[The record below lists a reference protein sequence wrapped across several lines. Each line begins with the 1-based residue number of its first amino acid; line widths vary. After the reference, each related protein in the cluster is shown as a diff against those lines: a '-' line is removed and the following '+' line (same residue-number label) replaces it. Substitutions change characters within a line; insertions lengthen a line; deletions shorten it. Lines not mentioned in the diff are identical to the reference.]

1 MEQKIDKEVFDTF
14 FRENYVPVDY
24 ATVRE
29 EFYEI
34 TADKEEVFSE
44 ELEDKPLTEKNFILY
59 MRSDIY
65 CQLEGCVED
74 AFEMLNPE
82 ITDAV
87 MDISMSI
94 STFFIIIIMKRKA
107 VIRISIFCTACAAM
121 EETAKQVVKH
131 IIICIEITQSSKFT

>member
-14 FRENYVPVDY
+14 FRESYVPVDY

-59 MRSDIY
+59 ARVCSALLGLLGHLPADR
-65 CQLEGCVED
+65 GGGFD
-74 AFEMLNPE
+74 
-82 ITDAV
+82 DG
-87 MDISMSI
+87 
-94 STFFIIIIMKRKA
+94 
-107 VIRISIFCTACAAM
+107 
-121 EETAKQVVKH
+121 KQH
-131 IIICIEITQSSKFT
+131 QA

>member
-87 MDISMSI
+87 MDISMS
-94 STFFIIIIMKRKA
+94 
-107 VIRISIFCTACAAM
+107 M
-121 EETAKQVVKH
+121 ERED
-131 IIICIEITQSSKFT
+131 EITAVYWKSLEDLLKQFLKQLYAEKFAC

>member
-87 MDISMSI
+87 MDISMS
-94 STFFIIIIMKRKA
+94 
-107 VIRISIFCTACAAM
+107 M
-121 EETAKQVVKH
+121 ERED
-131 IIICIEITQSSKFT
+131 EITAVYWKILEDLLKQFLKQLYAEKFAC

>member
-14 FRENYVPVDY
+14 FRENYVSVDY

-34 TADKEEVFSE
+34 TADKEEVFSD
-44 ELEDKPLTEKNFILY
+44 ELGDKPLTEKNFILY

-87 MDISMSI
+87 MDISMS
-94 STFFIIIIMKRKA
+94 
-107 VIRISIFCTACAAM
+107 M
-121 EETAKQVVKH
+121 ERED
-131 IIICIEITQSSKFT
+131 EITEVYWKTLEDLLKQFLKQLYAEKFAC

>member
-14 FRENYVPVDY
+14 FRENYVSVDY

-87 MDISMSI
+87 MDISMS
-94 STFFIIIIMKRKA
+94 
-107 VIRISIFCTACAAM
+107 M
-121 EETAKQVVKH
+121 ERED
-131 IIICIEITQSSKFT
+131 EITAVYWKTLEDLLKQFLKQLYAEKFAC

>member
-1 MEQKIDKEVFDTF
+1 M
-14 FRENYVPVDY
+14 PVDY

-87 MDISMSI
+87 MDISMS
-94 STFFIIIIMKRKA
+94 
-107 VIRISIFCTACAAM
+107 M
-121 EETAKQVVKH
+121 ERED
-131 IIICIEITQSSKFT
+131 EITAVYWKTLEDLLKQFLKQLYAEKFAC

>member
-59 MRSDIY
+59 MRSGIY

-87 MDISMSI
+87 MDISMS
-94 STFFIIIIMKRKA
+94 
-107 VIRISIFCTACAAM
+107 M
-121 EETAKQVVKH
+121 ERED
-131 IIICIEITQSSKFT
+131 EITAVYWKTLEDLLKQFLKQLYAEKFAC

>member
-87 MDISMSI
+87 MDISMS
-94 STFFIIIIMKRKA
+94 
-107 VIRISIFCTACAAM
+107 M
-121 EETAKQVVKH
+121 ERED
-131 IIICIEITQSSKFT
+131 EITAVYWKTLEDLLKQFLRQLYAEKFTC

>member
-82 ITDAV
+82 ITDDV
-87 MDISMSI
+87 MDIS
-94 STFFIIIIMKRKA
+94 
-107 VIRISIFCTACAAM
+107 IRM
-121 EETAKQVVKH
+121 QPED
-131 IIICIEITQSSKFT
+131 EITAVYWKTLEDLLKQFLKQLYAEKFAC

>member
-34 TADKEEVFSE
+34 TADKEEVFSD
-44 ELEDKPLTEKNFILY
+44 ELGDKPLTEKNFILY

-87 MDISMSI
+87 MDISMS
-94 STFFIIIIMKRKA
+94 
-107 VIRISIFCTACAAM
+107 M
-121 EETAKQVVKH
+121 ERED
-131 IIICIEITQSSKFT
+131 EITEVYWKTLEDLLKQFLKQLYAEKFAC

>member
-34 TADKEEVFSE
+34 TADKEEVFSK

-87 MDISMSI
+87 MDISMS
-94 STFFIIIIMKRKA
+94 
-107 VIRISIFCTACAAM
+107 M
-121 EETAKQVVKH
+121 ECED
-131 IIICIEITQSSKFT
+131 EITAVYWKTLEDLLKQFLKQLYAEKFAC

>member
-1 MEQKIDKEVFDTF
+1 MEPKIDKEVFDTF

-87 MDISMSI
+87 MDISMS
-94 STFFIIIIMKRKA
+94 
-107 VIRISIFCTACAAM
+107 M
-121 EETAKQVVKH
+121 ERED
-131 IIICIEITQSSKFT
+131 EITAVYWKTLEDLLKQFLKQLYAEKFTC

>member
-87 MDISMSI
+87 MDISMS
-94 STFFIIIIMKRKA
+94 
-107 VIRISIFCTACAAM
+107 M
-121 EETAKQVVKH
+121 ERED
-131 IIICIEITQSSKFT
+131 EITAVYWKTLEDLLKQFLKQLYAEKFTC

>member
-87 MDISMSI
+87 MDISMS
-94 STFFIIIIMKRKA
+94 
-107 VIRISIFCTACAAM
+107 M
-121 EETAKQVVKH
+121 ERED
-131 IIICIEITQSSKFT
+131 EITAVYWKTLEDLLKQFLKQLYLYIFDLLEN

>member
-1 MEQKIDKEVFDTF
+1 MEHKIDKEVFDTF

-87 MDISMSI
+87 MDISMS
-94 STFFIIIIMKRKA
+94 
-107 VIRISIFCTACAAM
+107 M
-121 EETAKQVVKH
+121 ERED
-131 IIICIEITQSSKFT
+131 EITAVYWKTLEDLLKQFLKQLYAEKFAC

>member
-29 EFYEI
+29 EFYDI

-87 MDISMSI
+87 MDISMS
-94 STFFIIIIMKRKA
+94 
-107 VIRISIFCTACAAM
+107 M
-121 EETAKQVVKH
+121 ERED
-131 IIICIEITQSSKFT
+131 EITAVYWKTLEDLLKQFLKQLYAEKFTC

>member
-82 ITDAV
+82 IIDAV
-87 MDISMSI
+87 MDISMS
-94 STFFIIIIMKRKA
+94 
-107 VIRISIFCTACAAM
+107 M
-121 EETAKQVVKH
+121 ERED
-131 IIICIEITQSSKFT
+131 EITAVYWKTLEDLLKQFLKQLYAEKFACQECIYGM

>member
-87 MDISMSI
+87 MDISMS
-94 STFFIIIIMKRKA
+94 
-107 VIRISIFCTACAAM
+107 M
-121 EETAKQVVKH
+121 ERED
-131 IIICIEITQSSKFT
+131 EITAVYWKILEDLLKQFLRQLYAEKFTC

>member
-59 MRSDIY
+59 IRSDIY
-65 CQLEGCVED
+65 CQLECCVED

-87 MDISMSI
+87 MDISMS
-94 STFFIIIIMKRKA
+94 
-107 VIRISIFCTACAAM
+107 M
-121 EETAKQVVKH
+121 ERED
-131 IIICIEITQSSKFT
+131 EITAVYWKTLEDLLKQFLRQLYAEKFTC

>member
-87 MDISMSI
+87 MDISMS
-94 STFFIIIIMKRKA
+94 
-107 VIRISIFCTACAAM
+107 M
-121 EETAKQVVKH
+121 ERED
-131 IIICIEITQSSKFT
+131 EITAVYWKTLEDLLKQFLKQLYAEKFACYECIYGM

>member
-24 ATVRE
+24 ATVLE

-87 MDISMSI
+87 MDISMS
-94 STFFIIIIMKRKA
+94 
-107 VIRISIFCTACAAM
+107 M
-121 EETAKQVVKH
+121 ERED
-131 IIICIEITQSSKFT
+131 EITAVYWKTLEDLLNQFLKQLYAEKFAC

>member
-59 MRSDIY
+59 MRSNIY

-87 MDISMSI
+87 MDISMS
-94 STFFIIIIMKRKA
+94 
-107 VIRISIFCTACAAM
+107 M
-121 EETAKQVVKH
+121 ERED
-131 IIICIEITQSSKFT
+131 EITEVYWKTLEDLLKQFLKQLYAEKFAC

>member
-34 TADKEEVFSE
+34 TADKAEVFSE

-87 MDISMSI
+87 MDISMS
-94 STFFIIIIMKRKA
+94 
-107 VIRISIFCTACAAM
+107 M
-121 EETAKQVVKH
+121 ERED
-131 IIICIEITQSSKFT
+131 EITAVYWKTLEDLLKQFLKQLYAEKFAY

>member
-82 ITDAV
+82 SQ
-87 MDISMSI
+87 MLLWIS
-94 STFFIIIIMKRKA
+94 A
-107 VIRISIFCTACAAM
+107 
-121 EETAKQVVKH
+121 
-131 IIICIEITQSSKFT
+131 

>member
-44 ELEDKPLTEKNFILY
+44 ELEDKPHDRKEFHSLY
-59 MRSDIY
+59 A
-65 CQLEGCVED
+65 EV
-74 AFEMLNPE
+74 
-82 ITDAV
+82 T
-87 MDISMSI
+87 
-94 STFFIIIIMKRKA
+94 STA
-107 VIRISIFCTACAAM
+107 S
-121 EETAKQVVKH
+121 
-131 IIICIEITQSSKFT
+131 

>member
-14 FRENYVPVDY
+14 FRENYMPVDY

-87 MDISMSI
+87 MDISMS
-94 STFFIIIIMKRKA
+94 
-107 VIRISIFCTACAAM
+107 M
-121 EETAKQVVKH
+121 ERED
-131 IIICIEITQSSKFT
+131 EITAVYWKTLEDLLKQFLKQLYAEKFAC

>member
-87 MDISMSI
+87 MDISMS
-94 STFFIIIIMKRKA
+94 
-107 VIRISIFCTACAAM
+107 M
-121 EETAKQVVKH
+121 ERED
-131 IIICIEITQSSKFT
+131 EITAVYWKTLEDLFKQFLKQLYAEKFAC

>member
-34 TADKEEVFSE
+34 TADKEEVISE
-44 ELEDKPLTEKNFILY
+44 ELEDKPLTEKNYILY

-87 MDISMSI
+87 MDISMS
-94 STFFIIIIMKRKA
+94 
-107 VIRISIFCTACAAM
+107 M
-121 EETAKQVVKH
+121 ERED
-131 IIICIEITQSSKFT
+131 EITAVYWKTLEDLLKQFLKQLYAEKFAC

>member
-14 FRENYVPVDY
+14 FCENYVPVDY

-87 MDISMSI
+87 MDISMS
-94 STFFIIIIMKRKA
+94 
-107 VIRISIFCTACAAM
+107 M
-121 EETAKQVVKH
+121 ERED
-131 IIICIEITQSSKFT
+131 EITAVYWKTLEDLLKQFLKQLYAEKFAC

>member
-34 TADKEEVFSE
+34 TADKEDVFSE

-87 MDISMSI
+87 MDISMS
-94 STFFIIIIMKRKA
+94 
-107 VIRISIFCTACAAM
+107 M
-121 EETAKQVVKH
+121 ERED
-131 IIICIEITQSSKFT
+131 EITAVYWKTLEDLLKQFLKQLYAEKFAC

>member
-34 TADKEEVFSE
+34 TADKEKVFSE

-87 MDISMSI
+87 MDIRMSME
-94 STFFIIIIMKRKA
+94 R
-107 VIRISIFCTACAAM
+107 
-121 EETAKQVVKH
+121 ED
-131 IIICIEITQSSKFT
+131 EITAVYWKTLEYLLKQFLKQLYAEKFAC

>member
-1 MEQKIDKEVFDTF
+1 MEQKIDKELFDTF
-14 FRENYVPVDY
+14 FRVIYVPVDY

-87 MDISMSI
+87 MDISMS
-94 STFFIIIIMKRKA
+94 
-107 VIRISIFCTACAAM
+107 M
-121 EETAKQVVKH
+121 ERED
-131 IIICIEITQSSKFT
+131 EITAVYWKTLEDLLKQFLKQLYAEKFAC

>member
-87 MDISMSI
+87 MDISMS
-94 STFFIIIIMKRKA
+94 
-107 VIRISIFCTACAAM
+107 M
-121 EETAKQVVKH
+121 EREA
-131 IIICIEITQSSKFT
+131 EITAVYWKTLEDLLKQFLKQLYAEKFAC

>member
-87 MDISMSI
+87 MDISMS
-94 STFFIIIIMKRKA
+94 
-107 VIRISIFCTACAAM
+107 M
-121 EETAKQVVKH
+121 ERED
-131 IIICIEITQSSKFT
+131 EITAVYWKTLEDLLKQFLKQLYAEKFAG

>member
-24 ATVRE
+24 TTVRE

-87 MDISMSI
+87 MDISMS
-94 STFFIIIIMKRKA
+94 
-107 VIRISIFCTACAAM
+107 M
-121 EETAKQVVKH
+121 ERED
-131 IIICIEITQSSKFT
+131 EITAVYWKTLEDLLKQFLKQLYAEKFAC